1 MSQENVDTVRRAY
14 EHFRA
19 TGDVL
24 PEALDLDFVWDMSK
38 FGGWPERQTY
48 PGIEGARQFL
58 ADWSE
63 SWEDWEVEQLDDLR
77 DAGDR
82 VVGAYRQRGR
92 AKATGMPLEMDFAQ
106 VWTFRDDKLIRMEM
120 YASAQEALEAVGLR
134 PPD

>member
-1 MSQENVDTVRRAY
+1 
-14 EHFRA
+14 
-19 TGDVL
+19 
-24 PEALDLDFVWDMSK
+24 MSK

-63 SWEDWEVEQLDDLR
+63 SWEDWEVEPLDDLR

-82 VVGAYRQRGR
+82 VVGSYRQRGR

-106 VWTFRDDKLIRMEM
+106 VWIFRDDKVIRMEM